1 MKTPSYSKPRRGFT
15 LLELMVAMAITTII
29 VSVLVGVTSVALDAW
44 SRSRAE
50 VRASRQAKSMVD
62 TMARDF
68 EALVTRRGNNFEWL
82 YAAVE
87 PTLPGEKLLSSN
99 AANLIFFTAATDRYA
114 GKINGPDD
122 KGGDVSCVSYKLKYQ
137 DPIGASSTNSDFS
150 TFALYRLLVNPDETF
165 ANILGKND
173 LKAAFATYDGKVANV
188 DNFVCENVYQ
198 FTTTFYIEI
207 SRTTG
212 TTTKKLLIPVSLGS
226 SGSQVKLLQVQGTG
240 IVLANSPTKDATV
253 DELKAGR
260 IAAIEVSLTVLSD
273 FGVNQSKV
281 ISFKTETDRAKFFGK
296 NSFQYS
302 KRVEIP
308 GL

>member
-1 MKTPSYSKPRRGFT
+1 MKTPSSSKIRRGFT

-29 VSVLVGVTSVALDAW
+29 VTVLVGVTSVALDAW

-68 EALVTRRGNNFEWL
+68 EALVTRRGNSFEWL
-82 YAAVE
+82 YAAVDT
-87 PTLPGEKLLSSN
+87 TLPGEKLVSSN

-114 GKINGPDD
+114 GEINGDKD
-122 KGGDVSCVSYKLKYQ
+122 KGGDVSCVSYRLKYQ
-137 DPIGASSTNSDFS
+137 DPIGNSSKSDLA
-150 TFALYRLLVNPDETF
+150 TFALYRLLINPDETF
-165 ANILGKND
+165 STLLGKTD
-173 LKAAFATYDGKVANV
+173 LKTAFSVNDTKVANSE
-188 DNFVCENVYQ
+188 NFVCENVYQ

-207 SRTTG
+207 SKVENGKTV
-212 TTTKKLLIPVSLGS
+212 KKLIPIPLGS
-226 SGSQVKLLQVQGTG
+226 SASQTKQLQVLGTG
-240 IVLANSPTKDATV
+240 IVLASLPTTAATLE
-253 DELKAGR
+253 ELKAGR
-260 IAAIEVSLTVLSD
+260 IAAVEISLTVLSD
-273 FGVNQSKV
+273 FGVNRSKV
-281 ISFKTETDRAKFFGK
+281 QTFKNDADKAKFFGA

>member
-1 MKTPSYSKPRRGFT
+1 MKTLLPQKVRRGFT
-15 LLELMVAMAITTII
+15 LLELMVAMAITTVI
-29 VSVLVGVTSVALDAW
+29 VTVLVGVTSVALDAW
-44 SRSRAE
+44 TRSRAE

-68 EALVTRRGNNFEWL
+68 EALVTRKGNSFEWL
-82 YAAVE
+82 FATVD
-87 PTLPGEKLLSSN
+87 TTGDKLVSSN

-114 GKINGPDD
+114 GQINTRDD
-122 KGGDVSCVSYKLKYQ
+122 RGGDVSCVSYRLRYQ
-137 DPIGASSTNSDFS
+137 DPIAASSNTEFS

-165 ANILGKND
+165 TTLLGKTD
-173 LKAAFATYDGKVANV
+173 LRGAFSIYDPKVTNV
-188 DNFVCENVYQ
+188 ENFVCENVYQ

-207 SRTTG
+207 SRAVG
-212 TTTKKLLIPVSLGS
+212 SRTTKILVPVSLGS
-226 SGSQVKLLQVQGTG
+226 SSSQTKQLQVLGTG
-240 IVLANSPTKDATV
+240 IVLANSPTNAATL

-260 IAAIEVSLTVLSD
+260 IAAVEISLTVLSD
-273 FGVNQSKV
+273 FGVSRSKV
-281 ISFKTETDRAKFFGK
+281 QTFKSEQERAKFFGS

>member
-1 MKTPSYSKPRRGFT
+1 
-15 LLELMVAMAITTII
+15 MAITTVI
-29 VSVLVGVTSVALDAW
+29 VTVLVGVTSVALDAW
-44 SRSRAE
+44 TRSRAE

-68 EALVTRRGNNFEWL
+68 EALVTRRGNSFEWL

-87 PTLPGEKLLSSN
+87 TTLPGEKLVSSN

-114 GKINGPDD
+114 GQINGPND
-122 KGGDVSCVSYKLKYQ
+122 KGGDVSCVSYRLKYQ
-137 DPIGASSTNSDFS
+137 DPISTSPNTDLS

-165 ANILGKND
+165 NTLLGKTD
-173 LKAAFATYDGKVANV
+173 LKTAFTANDPKVTNV
-188 DNFVCENVYQ
+188 ENFVCENIYQ

-207 SRTTG
+207 SRVAG
-212 TTTKKLLIPVSLGS
+212 TKTTKMLVPVSLGS
-226 SGSQVKLLQVQGTG
+226 SSSQTKQLQVLGTG
-240 IVLANSPTKDATV
+240 IVLASSPTNAATL

-260 IAAIEVSLTVLSD
+260 IAAVEISLTVLSD
-273 FGVNQSKV
+273 FGVSRSKV
-281 ISFKTETDRAKFFGK
+281 QTFKSEQEKAKFFGA

>member
-1 MKTPSYSKPRRGFT
+1 MKTPLYSKVRRGFT

-29 VSVLVGVTSVALDAW
+29 VTVLVGVTSVALDAW

-68 EALVTRRGNNFEWL
+68 EALVTRKGNNFEWL
-82 YAAVE
+82 YAAVD
-87 PTLPGEKLLSSN
+87 TTGDKLVSSN

-114 GKINGPDD
+114 GQINGTDD
-122 KGGDVSCVSYKLKYQ
+122 KGGDVSCVSYRLKYQ
-137 DPIGASSTNSDFS
+137 DPIAASSNTDYA

-165 ANILGKND
+165 TTILGKTD
-173 LKAAFATYDGKVANV
+173 LKSAFGTYDARVTNV
-188 DNFVCENVYQ
+188 ENFVCENVYQ

-207 SRTTG
+207 SRVVG
-212 TTTKKLLIPVSLGS
+212 TKTTKILVPVSLGS
-226 SGSQVKLLQVQGTG
+226 ASAQVKQLQVLGTG
-240 IVLANSPTKDATV
+240 IVLASSPTGAATI

-260 IAAIEVSLTVLSD
+260 IAAVEISLTVLSD
-273 FGVNQSKV
+273 FGVNRSKV
-281 ISFKTETDRAKFFGK
+281 QTFKTDADRAKFFGA
-296 NSFQYS
+296 NSFQFS